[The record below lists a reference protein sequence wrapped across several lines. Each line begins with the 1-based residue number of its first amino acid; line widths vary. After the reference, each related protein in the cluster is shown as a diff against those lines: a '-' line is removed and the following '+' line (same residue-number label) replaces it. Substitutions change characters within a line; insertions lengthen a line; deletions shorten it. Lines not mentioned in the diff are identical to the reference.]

1 MLILDTCVLSVVL
14 DIKVKNMVIIDKV
27 WHTQVISQRLVYNSS
42 KETRGSWA
50 VLQKEGRILQLQ
62 TMVWNIV
69 VYYERSD

>member
-1 MLILDTCVLSVVL
+1 
-14 DIKVKNMVIIDKV
+14 MVIIDKV